1 MPLTLLLT
9 AFFIAATVAT
19 ADTVGFEVRAHD
31 LDQRWQAAEA
41 AGVPADQLASARREL
56 SAERDRRVG
65 PLPYPVVSGAAISD
79 PFRRAEA
86 TGDAAYRTALEGAR
100 RRAAAALV
108 RLHDADGPNGW
119 IAYEVRVTEMAV
131 ARRPADFDTLTRR
144 WEAET
149 AVELDARQRLAA
161 ESGGLSNGLP
171 VDVTKA
177 VAGLTQLSDRASQA
191 GVETRGASDAI
202 FRAQIYLTNR
212 YPLLL
217 ADHQA
222 ALTALQAAAG
232 ALQHK
237 LDLRAKAD
245 ELLAS
250 LPDLLEQ
257 ADQYGAGNDFDGR
270 AAQIK
275 ANVDGARVAKDDG
288 RLDLAL
294 ADLQKLTDDLRAADG
309 GRLPAGGLPCQK
321 DAPDQLIV
329 IHLAT
334 QQLVAYDKGCP
345 FLRTPV
351 TTGRPALPTGR
362 GTFQIF
368 YKAPAYH
375 MVSPWPQGNPFYYPP
390 TWVTDA
396 MEFIG
401 NGTFMHSA
409 SWQPDS
415 TYGPGSQYGPYA
427 SHGCIHVLDG
437 PLQQLYDWTQIGAT
451 VVVGD

>member
-31 LDQRWQAAEA
+31 LDQRWHAAEA
-41 AGVPADQLASARREL
+41 AGVPSDQLAAARRQL

-65 PLPYPVVSGAAISD
+65 PLPYPVVSGAAVSD
-79 PFRRAEA
+79 PFRQAEA
-86 TGDAAYRTALEGAR
+86 TGDAAYRAALEGTR
-100 RRAAAALV
+100 RRAEAALV
-108 RLHDADGPNGW
+108 LLRDADGPNGRT
-119 IAYEVRVTEMAV
+119 AYEVRLAQLAR
-131 ARRPADFDTLTRR
+131 ARRPIDFDTLTRR
-144 WEAET
+144 WKAET
-149 AVELDARQRLAA
+149 ALQLDAKQRLAA
-161 ESGGLSNGLP
+161 ASGGLSNGLP
-171 VDVTKA
+171 ADVTKA
-177 VAGLTQLSDRASQA
+177 VTGLTQLSDRASQA
-191 GVETRGASDAI
+191 GIETQNAGDTI

-222 ALTALQAAAG
+222 VLTALQAAAD

-245 ELLAS
+245 ELLAG
-250 LPDLLEQ
+250 LPDLMQQ
-257 ADQYGAGNDFDGR
+257 ADRYGAGNDFDGR
-270 AAQIK
+270 AAQVK
-275 ANVDGARVAKDDG
+275 ANVDGARAAKDDG

-294 ADLQKLTDDLRAADG
+294 ADLQKLTDDLRAAGG
-309 GRLPAGGLPCQK
+309 GRLPAGSLPCEK

-334 QQLVAYDKGCP
+334 QQLVAYEKGCP

-362 GTFQIF
+362 GTFKIF

-390 TWVTDA
+390 TWVADA

-437 PLQQLYDWTQIGAT
+437 PLQQLYDWAQIGAT